1 MLSFFLWGEGT
12 LKLLGLRSYLLRV
25 ALALEGA
32 AEVVYNDARAALRE
46 EEGVGLAEA
55 TTGAG
60 DDDDLAVIS

>member
-1 MLSFFLWGEGT
+1 MLSWGGGLE
-12 LKLLGLRSYLLRV
+12 LLGLRSYLLRI

-32 AEVVYNDARAALRE
+32 AEVVHDDARAALGE

-55 TTGAG
+55 TAGAG